1 MTRPKAR
8 FAGLALIA
16 ALCVGFTLGLTAPA
30 GAGLKEGFAAYH
42 RGDYATARREWRPLA
57 EQGDASAQYNLGVMY
72 SNGEGVPQ
80 DYAKAVKWY
89 RKAAEQ
95 GNADAQNN
103 LGIMYRNGEGVPQ
116 DDAKAPQWWR
126 KAAEQGNA
134 KAQYNLGLMYDNGRG
149 VPQDYAKAVKWYRK
163 AAEQGNADAQNNLGI
178 MYRNGE
184 GVPQDDAK
192 APQWWRKAAEQGN
205 AKAQYN
211 LGLMYD
217 NGRGVPQ
224 DYAKAVKWYRKA
236 AEQGNADAQ
245 FFLGFMYDAG
255 RGVPEDYV
263 RAHMWYNLAAAQ
275 GDKTATKNRD
285 LIARG
290 MTPTQLAEAQRLAR
304 AWRPRKQVAATY
316 SMPDAG
322 GATDNR
328 RRIADIQRGLASLG
342 YDPGP
347 ADGILGPKTRAA
359 VRAFQAREGL
369 PVTGTVSASL
379 VAALRSASSAVASAA
394 SPAPRSLEKTST
406 GSGFYVSGQ
415 GHVLTN
421 EHVVNGCREVRIPPA
436 ASVTIV
442 ARDGASDLAL
452 LKSPAGKVGAIARFR
467 QGRGIRPGD
476 DIVVVGYPLRGLLAS
491 EMNVT
496 TGNVSALAGLGD
508 DRRFFQITAP
518 VQPGNSGG
526 PVLDTAGNAV
536 GVVIGKLN
544 AIRIARATGDIPQNV
559 NFAISAGTAR
569 AFLDAQSVSYET
581 APSIEGLKPAD
592 VAAKA
597 RRFTVPVECWK

>member
-1 MTRPKAR
+1 MD
-8 FAGLALIA
+8 
-16 ALCVGFTLGLTAPA
+16 
-30 GAGLKEGFAAYH
+30 EGVAAYKQ
-42 RGDYATARREWRPLA
+42 GDYATALREWRPLA
-57 EQGDASAQYNLGVMY
+57 EQGVAEAQSRLGFMY
-72 SNGEGVPQ
+72 TFGEGVSQ
-80 DYAKAVKWY
+80 DHAEAVKWY

-95 GNADAQNN
+95 GNA
-103 LGIMYRNGEGVPQ
+103 
-116 DDAKAPQWWR
+116 
-126 KAAEQGNA
+126 
-134 KAQYNLGLMYDNGRG
+134 KAQKYLGLIYVGDLG
-149 VPQDYAKAVKWYRK
+149 VPQDYV
-163 AAEQGNADAQNNLGI
+163 Q
-178 MYRNGE
+178 
-184 GVPQDDAK
+184 
-192 APQWWRKAAEQGN
+192 
-205 AKAQYN
+205 
-211 LGLMYD
+211 
-217 NGRGVPQ
+217 
-224 DYAKAVKWYRKA
+224 
-236 AEQGNADAQ
+236 
-245 FFLGFMYDAG
+245 
-255 RGVPEDYV
+255 
-263 RAHMWYNLAAAQ
+263 AHMWLDLAASIFSPGEDRDIAV
-275 GDKTATKNRD
+275 KNRD
-285 LIARG
+285 HVARG
-290 MTPTQLAEAQRLAR
+290 MTLTQLAEAQRLAR
-304 AWRPRKQVAATY
+304 AWRPGKQAATY

-322 GATDNR
+322 DATDNR
-328 RRIADIQRGLASLG
+328 RRIAGIQRGLASLG
-342 YDPGP
+342 YNPGP

-379 VAALRSASSAVASAA
+379 VAALRSASGAVASAA

-436 ASVTIV
+436 ASVAIV